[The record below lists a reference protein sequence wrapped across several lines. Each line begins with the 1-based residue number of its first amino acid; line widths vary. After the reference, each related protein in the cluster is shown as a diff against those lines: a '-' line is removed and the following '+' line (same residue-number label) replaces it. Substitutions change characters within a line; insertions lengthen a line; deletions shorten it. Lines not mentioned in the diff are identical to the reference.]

1 LILIKGFFI
10 SGTGTNVGK
19 TIISSVLVKKLGAD
33 YFKPIQCGKNSSS
46 ETDSDVVKKL
56 CPKVKIFTESY
67 FFIKPES
74 PNIAS
79 QKENKK
85 VELKKLLKIRK
96 EKTNN
101 KIIIE
106 GAGGLQVPIND
117 NYLMSDVAKKF
128 NLPLILVAKTSLGTI
143 NHTLMSIQII
153 KEKKINFCG
162 IVFIGN
168 NREKTIKTIKLFGE
182 RILKNK
188 IKIIGIVPKVKKIT
202 RKSIDNF
209 AKLLSIK

>member
-1 LILIKGFFI
+1 MMIKGFFI

-33 YFKPIQCGKNSSS
+33 YFKPIQCGRNGLS

-56 CPKVKIFTESY
+56 CPKVKIFAESY

-85 VELKKLLKIRK
+85 VELKEVLKIRK

-182 RILKNK
+182 RILKKK
-188 IKIIGIVPKVKKIT
+188 IKIIGIVPKVEKIT

-209 AKLLSIK
+209 TKLLNIK

>member
-1 LILIKGFFI
+1 MIKGFFI

-85 VELKKLLKIRK
+85 VELKELLKIRK

-128 NLPLILVAKTSLGTI
+128 NFPLILVAKTSLGTI

-209 AKLLSIK
+209 TKLLSIK

>member
-1 LILIKGFFI
+1 MIKGFFI

-19 TIISSVLVKKLGAD
+19 TIVSSVLVKKLGAD

-67 FFIKPES
+67 FFNKPES

-209 AKLLSIK
+209 TKLLSIK

>member
-1 LILIKGFFI
+1 MIKGFFI

-85 VELKKLLKIRK
+85 VELKELLKIRK

-106 GAGGLQVPIND
+106 GAGGLQVPINED
-117 NYLMSDVAKKF
+117 YLMSDVAKKF

-153 KEKKINFCG
+153 KEKKIDFCG

-168 NREKTIKTIKLFGE
+168 KREKTIKTIKLFGE

-209 AKLLSIK
+209 TKLLSIK

>member
-1 LILIKGFFI
+1 MMIKGFFI

-56 CPKVKIFTESY
+56 CPKVKIFAESY
-67 FFIKPES
+67 FFNKPES

-79 QKENKK
+79 RKENKK
-85 VELKKLLKIRK
+85 VELKELLKIRK

-106 GAGGLQVPIND
+106 GAGGLQVPVND

-162 IVFIGN
+162 IIFIGN
-168 NREKTIKTIKLFGE
+168 KREKTIKTIKLFGE
-182 RILKNK
+182 RILKKK
-188 IKIIGIVPKVKKIT
+188 IKIIGIVPMVGKIT

-209 AKLLSIK
+209 TRLLNIK

>member
-1 LILIKGFFI
+1 MIKGFFI

-85 VELKKLLKIRK
+85 VELKELLKIRK
-96 EKTNN
+96 EKINN

-162 IVFIGN
+162 IVFTGN
-168 NREKTIKTIKLFGE
+168 NNEKTIRTIKLFGE
-182 RILKNK
+182 KILKNK

-209 AKLLSIK
+209 TKLLSIK

>member
-1 LILIKGFFI
+1 MIKGFFI

-85 VELKKLLKIRK
+85 VELEELLKIRK

-209 AKLLSIK
+209 TKLLSIK

>member
-1 LILIKGFFI
+1 MIKGFFI

-85 VELKKLLKIRK
+85 VELKELLKIRK

-143 NHTLMSIQII
+143 NHTLMSIQVI

-209 AKLLSIK
+209 TKLLSIK

>member
-1 LILIKGFFI
+1 MIKGFFI

-56 CPKVKIFTESY
+56 CPKVKIFSESY

-85 VELKKLLKIRK
+85 VELKELLKIRK

-209 AKLLSIK
+209 TKLLSIK

>member
-1 LILIKGFFI
+1 MIKGFFI

-85 VELKKLLKIRK
+85 VELKELLKIRK
-96 EKTNN
+96 EKINN

-162 IVFIGN
+162 IVFTGN
-168 NREKTIKTIKLFGE
+168 NNEKTIRTIKLFGE
-182 RILKNK
+182 KILKNK

-209 AKLLSIK
+209 TKLLSIE

>member
-1 LILIKGFFI
+1 MIKGFFI

-85 VELKKLLKIRK
+85 VELKELLKIRK

-209 AKLLSIK
+209 TKLLSIK

>member
-1 LILIKGFFI
+1 MLIREIYQHPSQI
-10 SGTGTNVGK
+10 R
-19 TIISSVLVKKLGAD
+19 
-33 YFKPIQCGKNSSS
+33 
-46 ETDSDVVKKL
+46 VVS
-56 CPKVKIFTESY
+56 F
-67 FFIKPES
+67 

-85 VELKKLLKIRK
+85 VELKELLKIRK
-96 EKTNN
+96 EKINN

-162 IVFIGN
+162 IVFTGN
-168 NREKTIKTIKLFGE
+168 NNEKTIRTIKLFGE

-209 AKLLSIK
+209 TQLLSIK

>member
-1 LILIKGFFI
+1 MIKGFFI

-85 VELKKLLKIRK
+85 VELKELLKIRK

-182 RILKNK
+182 KILKNK

-209 AKLLSIK
+209 TKLLSIK

>member
-1 LILIKGFFI
+1 MIKGFFI

-33 YFKPIQCGKNSSS
+33 YFKPIQCGKNISS

-85 VELKKLLKIRK
+85 VELKELLKIRK

-209 AKLLSIK
+209 TKLLSIK

>member
-1 LILIKGFFI
+1 MMIKGFFI

-19 TIISSVLVKKLGAD
+19 TIISSVLVKKLDAD
-33 YFKPIQCGKNSSS
+33 YFKPIQCGKNSLS
-46 ETDSDVVKKL
+46 EKDSDVVKKL
-56 CPKVKIFTESY
+56 CPKVKIFAESY
-67 FFIKPES
+67 FFNKPES

-85 VELKKLLKIRK
+85 VELKELLKIRK

-106 GAGGLQVPIND
+106 GAGGLQVPVND

-153 KEKKINFCG
+153 KEKKIDFCG

-168 NREKTIKTIKLFGE
+168 KREKTIKTIKLFGE
-182 RILKNK
+182 RILKKK
-188 IKIIGIVPKVKKIT
+188 IKIIGIVPKVGKIT

-209 AKLLSIK
+209 TRLLNIK

>member
-1 LILIKGFFI
+1 MIKGFFI

-56 CPKVKIFTESY
+56 CPKVKIFKESY

-85 VELKKLLKIRK
+85 VELKELLKIRK

-188 IKIIGIVPKVKKIT
+188 IKIIGLVPKVKKIT

-209 AKLLSIK
+209 TKLLSIK

>member
-1 LILIKGFFI
+1 MIKGFFI

-85 VELKKLLKIRK
+85 VELKELLKIRK

-168 NREKTIKTIKLFGE
+168 NREKTIRTIKLFGE

-209 AKLLSIK
+209 TKLLKIK

>member
-1 LILIKGFFI
+1 MIKGFFI

-56 CPKVKIFTESY
+56 CPKVKVFTESY

-85 VELKKLLKIRK
+85 VELKELLKIRK

-209 AKLLSIK
+209 TKLLSIK

>member
-1 LILIKGFFI
+1 MIKGFFI

-33 YFKPIQCGKNSSS
+33 YFKPIQCGINSSN

-85 VELKKLLKIRK
+85 VELKELLKIRK
-96 EKTNN
+96 EKINN

-162 IVFIGN
+162 IVFTGN
-168 NREKTIKTIKLFGE
+168 NNEKTIRTIKLFGE
-182 RILKNK
+182 KILKNK

-209 AKLLSIK
+209 TKLLSIK

>member
-1 LILIKGFFI
+1 MIKGFFI

-33 YFKPIQCGKNSSS
+33 YFKPIQCGKNISS

-85 VELKKLLKIRK
+85 VELKELLKIRK

-168 NREKTIKTIKLFGE
+168 NREETIKTIKLFGE

-209 AKLLSIK
+209 TKLLSIK

>member
-1 LILIKGFFI
+1 MIKGFFI

-19 TIISSVLVKKLGAD
+19 TIVSSVLVKKLGAD

-209 AKLLSIK
+209 TKLLSIK